1 MQSTMCQKRPN
12 FRKQRDAFTLFEI
25 LVVLVVVVV
34 LGAIAYPTISG
45 MTGVESLL
53 RSGDQV
59 RIHLAR
65 SRNQAM
71 RSGQTLSMR
80 YELQGNRYVIEPWT
94 TGEEF
99 LEAGAT
105 ADNQQLVNILGVANN
120 TALDESDN
128 HTVKKLLGYPHKL
141 QENIQFVSSI
151 MEFDARATILGDGQF
166 NDLTTPAGQSSITD
180 GIQGVWSDPIL
191 FYPDGS
197 TSQTEIRLGSSD
209 GKGFI
214 MVRLRGLTGI
224 AYVTK
229 VASAEE
235 IQRLDI
241 QRQGNQ

>member
-1 MQSTMCQKRPN
+1 MNLTKSKKRPVL
-12 FRKQRDAFTLFEI
+12 RKQRDAFTLFEI

-34 LGAIAYPTISG
+34 LGAIAYPSISG

-80 YELQGNRYVIEPWT
+80 YELQGNRYIIEPWT

-99 LEAGAT
+99 LEAGST
-105 ADNQQLVNILGVANN
+105 ADNQQLLNVMGVANSA
-120 TALDESDN
+120 ALIESEN

-141 QENIQFVSSI
+141 LDEIQFVGSI
-151 MEFDARATILGDGQF
+151 VEFDARATILGDSQF
-166 NDLTTPAGQSSITD
+166 NDLTTPAGQTSMTD
-180 GIQGVWSDPIL
+180 GVQGVWSDPIL

-235 IQRLDI
+235 VQRLDI

>member
-1 MQSTMCQKRPN
+1 MQSLKRKRRPVT
-12 FRKQRDAFTLFEI
+12 KPQRRGFTLFEI
-25 LVVLVVVVV
+25 MVVLVVVVV
-34 LGAIAYPTISG
+34 LGSIAYPTIAG

-80 YELQGNRYVIEPWT
+80 YELQGNRYIIEPWS

-99 LEAGAT
+99 IEIGAT
-105 ADNQQLVNILGVANN
+105 PDSQQLVNVLGIASAD
-120 TALDESDN
+120 ALNESEFR
-128 HTVKKLLGYPHKL
+128 TVKKLLGYPHRL
-141 QENIQFVSSI
+141 QDGIQFVGSI
-151 MEFDARATILGDGQF
+151 VEFDARSAILGDPQL
-166 NDLTTPAGQSSITD
+166 NDLTTAAGQTSMTD
-180 GIQGVWSDPIL
+180 SIQGLWSDPIL

-224 AYVTK
+224 AYVTN

-235 IQRLDI
+235 VRQLDLQRL
-241 QRQGNQ
+241 GNQ

>member
-1 MQSTMCQKRPN
+1 MNLTMSKRRPVL
-12 FRKQRDAFTLFEI
+12 RKQRDAFTLFEI
-25 LVVLVVVVV
+25 LVVLVVAVV
-34 LGAIAYPTISG
+34 LGAIAYPAISG

-71 RSGQTLSMR
+71 RSGQTLAMR

-105 ADNQQLVNILGVANN
+105 ADNQQLVNVMGVANN
-120 TALDESDN
+120 EVLNESEN

-141 QENIQFVSSI
+141 QDEIQFVGSI
-151 MEFDARATILGDGQF
+151 VEFDARATILGDGQF
-166 NDLTTPAGQSSITD
+166 NDLTTPAGQTSMTD

-209 GKGFI
+209 GRGFI

-235 IQRLDI
+235 VQQLDL